1 MSMTLEQAFDALN
14 DTTMRLQNVAVEC
27 SNDDMADAMRE
38 KARVHA
44 RAVAT
49 VKAHLAQ
56 PAQSVDVDESMVD
69 SALDAYMAAWDAHVQ
84 KVDRCETEWG
94 DDQIEAARIGVR
106 AALNRYTAAL
116 QEKGNG

>member
-14 DTTMRLQNVAVEC
+14 DTTVRLQNVAAEC

-49 VKAHLAQ
+49 VKAHLTQ
-56 PAQSVDVDESMVD
+56 PAQWAAGWSIIKAGDVWTVTYTPPQGES
-69 SALDAYMAAWDAHVQ
+69 
-84 KVDRCETEWG
+84 
-94 DDQIEAARIGVR
+94 
-106 AALNRYTAAL
+106 
-116 QEKGNG
+116 